1 MPPPLISF
9 SARVV
14 IIRVI
19 RVNKEEIIISA
30 EWRRVAIS
38 QLAHLSQRLNHSRH
52 SLSPATAPSR
62 QEAANDLDVNGGGK
76 DKKGGR
82 ASPGINVCTDKDI
95 IARNSA
101 FSFFLQISGTGQFDG
116 NLSSRGSQSFFSSLL
131 AYN

>member
-38 QLAHLSQRLNHSRH
+38 QLAHLSQRLNHNRQPLLLVKKPQMIWTLMGEEKIRRE
-52 SLSPATAPSR
+52 SL
-62 QEAANDLDVNGGGK
+62 
-76 DKKGGR
+76 

-116 NLSSRGSQSFFSSLL
+116 NLSSRESVV
-131 AYN
+131 Y

>member
-38 QLAHLSQRLNHSRH
+38 QLAHLSQRLNHNRH
-52 SLSPATAPSR
+52 SLSPARP
-62 QEAANDLDVNGGGK
+62 LLLV
-76 DKKGGR
+76 KKPQMIWTLMGEEKIR
-82 ASPGINVCTDKDI
+82 REREPTGINVCTDKDI

-116 NLSSRGSQSFFSSLL
+116 NLSSRESVV
-131 AYN
+131 Y

>member
-9 SARVV
+9 SARVI

-19 RVNKEEIIISA
+19 RVNKEEIIISV

-38 QLAHLSQRLNHSRH
+38 QLAHLSQRLNHNRPA
-52 SLSPATAPSR
+52 LSPATATALAR

-76 DKKGGR
+76 DKKGEP
-82 ASPGINVCTDKDI
+82 PGINVCTDKDI

-116 NLSSRGSQSFFSSLL
+116 NLSNRESVV
-131 AYN
+131 Y

>member
-19 RVNKEEIIISA
+19 RVNKEEIIMSV

-38 QLAHLSQRLNHSRH
+38 QLAHLSQRLNHNRRSRP
-52 SLSPATAPSR
+52 PATALAR

-76 DKKGGR
+76 DKMGER
-82 ASPGINVCTDKDI
+82 P
-95 IARNSA
+95 RN
-101 FSFFLQISGTGQFDG
+101 
-116 NLSSRGSQSFFSSLL
+116 
-131 AYN
+131 

>member
-38 QLAHLSQRLNHSRH
+38 QLAHLSQRLNHN
-52 SLSPATAPSR
+52 R
-62 QEAANDLDVNGGGK
+62 QPLLLV
-76 DKKGGR
+76 KKPQMIWTLMGEEKIRRER
-82 ASPGINVCTDKDI
+82 APGINVCTDKDI

-101 FSFFLQISGTGQFDG
+101 FSFLLQISGTGQFDG
-116 NLSSRGSQSFFSSLL
+116 NLSSRGSQSFISSLL
-131 AYN
+131 AGL

>member
-14 IIRVI
+14 IIRV
-19 RVNKEEIIISA
+19 NKEEIIISL

-38 QLAHLSQRLNHSRH
+38 QLAHLSQRLNHN
-52 SLSPATAPSR
+52 R
-62 QEAANDLDVNGGGK
+62 QPLLLV
-76 DKKGGR
+76 KKPQMIWTLMGEEKIR
-82 ASPGINVCTDKDI
+82 REREPPGINVCTDKDI

-116 NLSSRGSQSFFSSLL
+116 NLSSRGSQSFISSLL